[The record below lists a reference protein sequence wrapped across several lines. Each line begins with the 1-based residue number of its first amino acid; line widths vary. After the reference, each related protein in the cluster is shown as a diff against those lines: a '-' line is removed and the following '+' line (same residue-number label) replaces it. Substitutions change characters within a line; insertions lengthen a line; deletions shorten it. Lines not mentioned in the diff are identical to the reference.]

1 MTIQEAARYTTEKL
15 RSIYEEGET
24 EAMVDRIIQYLS
36 KEKRTSRTINPK
48 KELLSGQVS
57 QLETIISR
65 LLTHEPL
72 QYVLHEAWFCGL
84 KFYVDKNVLIPR
96 PETEELV
103 EWIISDCKF
112 PIDTL
117 DVLDIGTGSG
127 CIAVALK
134 RRLGR
139 AEVWSCDKSEAA
151 LRIAIQNAATM
162 NVDIR
167 LLQIDFLSV
176 QERNKLPSFDI
187 IVSNPP
193 YIPEKDRSTLSP
205 NVLQYEPAAA
215 LFVPDNDPLVFY
227 KAIADFGKEH
237 LQKNGNIYME
247 IHKDRGTAITEL
259 FQSKG
264 YNTELKK
271 DMQGHDRM
279 VKAVLT

>member
-1 MTIQEAARYTTEKL
+1 MTIQEAARYSTEKL

-24 EAMVDRIIQYLS
+24 DAMVDWIMEYLS
-36 KEKRTSRTINPK
+36 KEKRSSRTINPK
-48 KELLSGQVS
+48 KELSPEQAS
-57 QLETIISR
+57 QLEIIVSR

-117 DVLDIGTGSG
+117 NVLDIGTGSG

-139 AEVWSCDKSEAA
+139 AEVWSCDKSEDA
-151 LRIAIQNAATM
+151 LRIATQNAITM

-167 LLQIDFLSV
+167 LLQIDFLSA

-237 LQKNGNIYME
+237 LHKNGSIYME
-247 IHKDRGTAITEL
+247 IHKDRGTAVIEL
-259 FQSKG
+259 LQSKG
-264 YNTELKK
+264 YKTELKK
-271 DMQGHDRM
+271 DMQGNDRM
-279 VKAVLT
+279 VKAILT